1 MSGWKV
7 WHGKRVQ
14 QQVRRAATEATRK
27 AVEAAGMVMDQ
38 QVPHD
43 EGILQGSKTIK
54 VDDASGKV
62 AIGYGGG
69 PGTGH
74 PLVPYALKWHET
86 PANFQKGRK
95 HNYVRDPARSEL
107 PRNMMFELRK
117 TGMK

>member
-1 MSGWKV
+1 MNGWKT
-7 WHGKRVQ
+7 WHGERVER
-14 QQVRRAATEATRK
+14 QVRRATTEATRK

-43 EGILQGSKTIK
+43 EGILQGTKTIK
-54 VDDASGKV
+54 VDEKAGKV

-69 PGTGH
+69 VGTGH
-74 PLVPYALKWHET
+74 PIVPYTLKWHET

-95 HNYVRDPARSEL
+95 HNFVRDPARTEL
-107 PRNMMFELRK
+107 PKGMMFELRK